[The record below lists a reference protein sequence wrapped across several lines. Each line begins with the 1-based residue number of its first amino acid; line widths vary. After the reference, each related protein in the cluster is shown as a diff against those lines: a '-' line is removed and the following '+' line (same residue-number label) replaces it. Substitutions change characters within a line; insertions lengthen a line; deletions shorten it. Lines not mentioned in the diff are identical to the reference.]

1 MVSLLPDKSTEKN
14 NLSEFD
20 TLLTEVTRTV
30 QEIHMTSPGY
40 IRLLLALALAIPTTA
55 GNAQHPQSATQPA
68 GAPAADRSKVAV
80 QFGKLPLSF
89 EPNLG
94 QTAKEV
100 QWLARGPEYTL
111 FLAGHDAVLEL
122 NFITPAKPGTP
133 PQIRESAVRM
143 NLMGAK
149 PVDAA
154 NGEDLQPGKANYF
167 TGRDASKWQR
177 NVPMYGK
184 VRLQGVYPGVDL
196 VYYGRQGQLEYDFV
210 VAPGADASAIRWGFD
225 GAKPELAAN
234 GDLLLPVI
242 NAKGGASDQIRL
254 NKPAVYQVKDGV
266 REPVD
271 GSFEV
276 AKNGQ
281 AGFKLGAYDK
291 SRELIIDPTLMF
303 MGAIGTGNQQSVP
316 NGMALDTFIDSKT
329 NQPNN
334 QMILTGITNDLNF
347 PTTKGAY
354 ETSCQVPNGNGMAG
368 RCGASSGSSAFVAKI
383 SADGTSLVY
392 STYLHG
398 GNGYESGQA
407 VAVDSQDNAVILGS
421 TGSDDFP
428 VTSNAYQSICMP
440 YYVGGQTP
448 IVENCDGYFA
458 GGGTEWVIGGPTLF
472 IAKLSPD
479 GSKIMYAT
487 FFGGTAQVYPV
498 GLALDSSD
506 NIYFSGWVQAAWPT
520 SSIYPNNGNQAIQFP
535 VTTGAYQT
543 VGLNGSQAGSLSVLS
558 ADGQTL
564 LYSTFLASLN
574 SASNPTWAE
583 PLAIAVGQNGI
594 AAIGGVTLAS
604 TFPTTSGSVRPS
616 CVPNPNNTGVCWD
629 YTGWVSVFD
638 TTQSGDASLVY
649 SSFIGG
655 DEVQGSNQAQNAVE
669 GIALDTSNNLY
680 VTGYT
685 VLPTYPTTPGVFQ
698 TKCSSRGCYA
708 AFLSKIN
715 INQSGYVWSTLLG
728 GTNGDSQTTGQA
740 ITFDNHGW
748 VYLYGYNNGY
758 GWDLPVVNPIVP
770 LNGSNFAFVAA
781 FSSDAKQLLFST
793 PVFESPN
800 GGYGAYAIADNGF
813 SLDSDGNIYLA
824 GYGNDGG
831 ALPVT
836 KGTYSTTATSG
847 FNRGFFAM
855 LSKVL
860 EPVATKLTISPLNAL
875 PGSSVTFT
883 ASVTGTA
890 GNTPL
895 PTGTVTVTNGNTT
908 PPTVLGTITLGS
920 KASGSFNTSS
930 LRRGD
935 YGVTATYSGDDN
947 YETGASTAQT
957 LVVNQFAPVV
967 KVVPASLS
975 IDRISALPVTVTVTA
990 ASGEPKPAG
999 SVTLSSGSYE
1009 SAAATL
1015 TAGIARIDIPA
1026 NVLNDG
1032 TDVLKATYTPGSSSL
1047 ATYRTSTGSALVKV
1061 SKVKQA
1067 IEFAA
1072 PKSPVVFGIKPIKIT
1087 ATASSHLPV
1096 TFTVLS
1102 GHAKISGDELTITG
1116 AGTVELAANQHG
1128 NASYDAAVEV
1138 THKII
1143 VDKATQTIDF
1153 KAPPSKVT
1161 FPANP
1166 ITLSATA
1173 SSHLAVTFSVV
1184 SGPAKVRGDKL
1195 TITGTGTVVVAA
1207 SQAGNA
1213 NYETAHEVKY
1223 SIVVE

>member
-1 MVSLLPDKSTEKN
+1 FSAIGLAV
-14 NLSEFD
+14 FFIC
-20 TLLTEVTRTV
+20 LLTGRPSFAG
-30 QEIHMTSPGY
+30 QPNS
-40 IRLLLALALAIPTTA
+40 TA
-55 GNAQHPQSATQPA
+55 SQASNRVSV
-68 GAPAADRSKVAV
+68 SY
-80 QFGKLPLSF
+80 GKLPLSF

-94 QTAKEV
+94 QTSKEV
-100 QWLARGPEYTL
+100 QWLARGPQYTL
-111 FLAGHDAVLEL
+111 FLSGADAVLEL
-122 NFITPAKPGTP
+122 NVVTPSKPGTRP
-133 PQIRESAVRM
+133 HISESAVRM
-143 NLMGAK
+143 NLLGART
-149 PVDAA
+149 VNRAA
-154 NGEDLQPGKANYF
+154 GEDAQPGKANYF
-167 TGRDASKWQR
+167 TGRDPGKWQR
-177 NVPMYGK
+177 NVPLYGK

-225 GAKPELAAN
+225 GAKPELSAN

-242 NAKGGASDQIRL
+242 NAERGATDRIRL
-254 NKPAVYQVKDGV
+254 NKPVVYQMKNGV
-266 REPVD
+266 PQSVN

-276 AKNGQ
+276 ARNGQ
-281 AGFKLGAYDK
+281 TGFKLGAYDR

-316 NGMALDTFIDSKT
+316 NGMALDTFINSET

-334 QMILTGITNDLNF
+334 QIILTGITNDLNF
-347 PTTKGAY
+347 PTTMGAY
-354 ETSCQVPNGNGMAG
+354 ETSCQVPNGNGKAG
-368 RCGASSGSSAFVAKI
+368 RCGVSSGSSAFVTKI

-398 GNGYESGQA
+398 GNGYEAGQA

-428 VTSNAYQSICMP
+428 VTPNAYQSICMP
-440 YYVGGQTP
+440 YYVGGDTP
-448 IVENCDGYFA
+448 IVENCDGNFA

-479 GSKIMYAT
+479 GSSIVYAT
-487 FFGGTAQVYPV
+487 YFGGTAQVYPV

-506 NIYFSGWVQAAWPT
+506 NMYFSGWVQSAWPT
-520 SSIYPNNGNQAIQFP
+520 ASIYPNNGNQAIQFP
-535 VTTGAYQT
+535 VTSGAYQA

-574 SASNPTWAE
+574 SASNPTWAQ

-594 AAIGGVTLAS
+594 SAIGGVTLAS
-604 TFPTTSGSVRPS
+604 TFPTTAGSVRPS
-616 CVPNPNNTGVCWD
+616 CVPNPNDTGDCWD
-629 YTGWVSVFD
+629 YTGFVSVFD
-638 TTQSGDASLVY
+638 TTQSGDASLIY

-669 GIALDTSNNLY
+669 GIAFDSSNNLY
-680 VTGYT
+680 VTGNT
-685 VLPTYPTTPGVFQ
+685 VLTTYPTTRGVYQ
-698 TKCSSRGCYA
+698 TTCASHGCNA

-715 INQSGYVWSTLLG
+715 INQPGYVWSTLLG
-728 GTNGDSQTTGQA
+728 GTNGNSSTTGQA

-758 GWDLPVVNPIVP
+758 GWDFPVVNPVVP
-770 LNGSNFAFVAA
+770 LNGSNFAFVSA

-793 PVFESPN
+793 PVFESPT
-800 GGYGAYAIADNGF
+800 GSYGAYAIADNGF
-813 SLDSDGNIYLA
+813 SLDSSGNIYLA

-836 KGTYSTTATSG
+836 KGTYTTTATSG
-847 FNRGFFAM
+847 FNRGFFAK

-860 EPVATKLTISPLNAL
+860 EPVATKLTISPLNAI

-895 PTGTVTVTNGNTT
+895 PTGKVTVTNVDTT
-908 PPTVLGTITLGS
+908 PPTVLGTVTLGS
-920 KASGSFNTSS
+920 NASGSFNTSS

-935 YGVTATYSGDDN
+935 YSVTATYSGDGN
-947 YETGASTAQT
+947 YETGASAAQT
-957 LVVNQFAPVV
+957 LAVNQFAPVV

-975 IDRISALPVTVTVTA
+975 IDRIDALSVTITVNAT
-990 ASGEPKPAG
+990 SGYATPAG
-999 SVTLSSGSYE
+999 SVALSSGSYE

-1015 TAGIARIDIPA
+1015 TRGTAIIHVPA

-1032 TDVLKATYTPGSSSL
+1032 TDLLKATYTPNASSS
-1047 ATYRTSTGSALVKV
+1047 ATYRTSSGSAWVKV
-1061 SKVKQA
+1061 AKVKQTIA
-1067 IEFAA
+1067 FRA
-1072 PKSPVVFGIKPIKIT
+1072 PASPVVYGVKPIKLT

-1096 TFTVLS
+1096 TFSVLS
-1102 GHAKISGDELTITG
+1102 GRGKISGDELAITG
-1116 AGTVELAANQHG
+1116 AGTVEVAANQHG
-1128 NASYDAAVEV
+1128 NLSYEAAVDV
-1138 THKII
+1138 THKIV
-1143 VDKATQTIDF
+1143 VDKAKQTIDF

-1161 FPANP
+1161 YPANP
-1166 ITLSATA
+1166 ITLSAKA
-1173 SSHLAVTFSVV
+1173 SSRLAVTFSVV
-1184 SGPAKVRGDKL
+1184 SGHAKVHGDRL

-1207 SQAGNA
+1207 IQAGNA
-1213 NYETAHEVKY
+1213 NYEPAHEVRH
-1223 SIVVE
+1223 SIVVQ